1 MAAPVQPE
9 PERMELSVLVPAY
22 NEAATVETAL
32 ERVLMA
38 DLGVES
44 AEVVVVDDG
53 STDGT
58 RETLLGRDW
67 PAEVRVVTHERNH
80 GKGAAVRTAL
90 AEARG
95 RWTTIMDAD
104 LEYDPASIAE
114 LVAPLRA
121 ETADAVYGI
130 RGFQAH
136 SSYSFWYV
144 VGNKAVSLA
153 ANVLYN
159 SWLADIMTCHKLI
172 PTELFRSLDLREPG
186 FGIEAEITARLLQS
200 GAQIYEVPIVYAAR
214 TREDGKKLT
223 GRDGLRVLRTLARCR
238 LDGGRGRSPR

>member
-9 PERMELSVLVPAY
+9 PERVELSVLVPAY
-22 NEAATVETAL
+22 NEAATVEAAL

-58 RETLLGRDW
+58 REALRGRDW
-67 PAEVRVVTHERNH
+67 PAEVRVVNHERNR
-80 GKGAAVRTAL
+80 GKGAALRTAL

-95 RWTTIMDAD
+95 RWTTILDAD

-114 LVAPLRA
+114 LIAPLRA
-121 ETADAVYGI
+121 GTADAVYGI

-144 VGNKAVSLA
+144 AGNKAVSLA

-172 PTELFRSLDLREPG
+172 PTELFRSLALREPG
-186 FGIEAEITARLLQS
+186 FAIEAEITARLLQS
-200 GAQIYEVPIVYAAR
+200 GARIYEVPIVYAAR
-214 TREDGKKLT
+214 TREEGKKLT
-223 GRDGLRVLRTLARCR
+223 GRDGLRVLRTLVRCR
-238 LDGGRGRSPR
+238 LDAGRRRSGR

>member
-1 MAAPVQPE
+1 MAAPVQPDQD
-9 PERMELSVLVPAY
+9 RMELSVLMPAY
-22 NEAATVETAL
+22 NEAATVEAAL
-32 ERVLMA
+32 ERVLTA

-58 RETLLGRDW
+58 REVLLGRDW
-67 PAEVRVVTHERNH
+67 PAEVRVVSHERNR
-80 GKGAAVRTAL
+80 GKGAALRTAL

-95 RWTTIMDAD
+95 RWTTILDAD
-104 LEYDPASIAE
+104 LEYEPASIAE

-121 ETADAVYGI
+121 GTADAVYGI

-144 VGNKAVSLA
+144 AGNKAVSLA

-172 PTELFRSLDLREPG
+172 PTELFRSLHLREPG
-186 FGIEAEITARLLQS
+186 FAIEAEITARLLQS
-200 GAQIYEVPIVYAAR
+200 GARIYEVPIVYAAR
-214 TREDGKKLT
+214 TREEGKKLT
-223 GRDGLRVLRTLARCR
+223 GGDGLRVLGTLVRCR
-238 LDGGRGRSPR
+238 LDGGRRGSAR

>member
-1 MAAPVQPE
+1 MSEQAVAAARLPALDGAPLHPE
-9 PERMELSVLVPAY
+9 MERMELSVLVPTY

-32 ERVLMA
+32 ERVLAA
-38 DLGVES
+38 DLGVKS

-58 RETLLGRDW
+58 REALLGRDW
-67 PAEVRVVTHERNH
+67 PAAVRVVMHERNR

-95 RWTTIMDAD
+95 TWTTILDAD
-104 LEYDPASIAE
+104 LEDDPASIAE

-121 ETADAVYGI
+121 GTADAVYGI

-144 VGNKAVSLA
+144 AGNKAVSLA

-159 SWLADIMTCHKLI
+159 SWLA
-172 PTELFRSLDLREPG
+172 
-186 FGIEAEITARLLQS
+186 EITARLLQS
-200 GAQIYEVPIVYAAR
+200 GARIYEVPVVYAAR
-214 TREDGKKLT
+214 TREEGKKLT
-223 GRDGLRVLRTLARCR
+223 GRDGLRVLQTLVRCR
-238 LDGGRGRSPR
+238 LEFGRRRNGP

>member
-1 MAAPVQPE
+1 MAASVQPE
-9 PERMELSVLVPAY
+9 PDGTELSVLVPAY
-22 NEAATVETAL
+22 NEAGTVEAAL
-32 ERVLMA
+32 ERVLAA

-44 AEVVVVDDG
+44 AELVVVDDG

-58 RETLLGRDW
+58 REALLGRDW
-67 PAEVRVVTHERNH
+67 PEEVRVVTHERNR
-80 GKGAAVRTAL
+80 GKGAALRTAL

-95 RWTTIMDAD
+95 RWTTILDAD

-114 LVAPLRA
+114 LIAPLRDG
-121 ETADAVYGI
+121 TADAVYGI

-144 VGNKAVSLA
+144 TGNKAVSLA

-172 PTELFRSLDLREPG
+172 PTELFRSLALRESG
-186 FGIEAEITARLLQS
+186 FAIEAEITARLLQS
-200 GAQIYEVPIVYAAR
+200 GARIYEVPIVYAAR
-214 TREDGKKLT
+214 TREEGKKLT
-223 GRDGLRVLRTLARCR
+223 GRDGLRVLRTLVRCR
-238 LDGGRGRSPR
+238 LDAGRRRSGR